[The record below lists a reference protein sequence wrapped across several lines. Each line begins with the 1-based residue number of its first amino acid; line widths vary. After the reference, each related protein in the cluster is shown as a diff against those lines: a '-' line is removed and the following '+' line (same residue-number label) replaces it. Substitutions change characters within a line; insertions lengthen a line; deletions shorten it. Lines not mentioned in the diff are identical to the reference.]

1 MFTGRPPKPRFS
13 FARDV
18 EEFWHFVKVNWG
30 NDLELS
36 DKNVKYKEM
45 ILMTV
50 TFESSESALH
60 HLDI

>member
-13 FARDV
+13 LARDV